1 MNKCKITLGKREKAR
16 RNHRSTG
23 FKKKPRSYQYKADDP
38 HTFERDIFLLGKESY
53 YYLFNTEN
61 GQGFRRMKAMRGWT
75 TEEVLPVQEEDP
87 NAPYAHDLVD
97 NMMMNDPG
105 DGYI

>member
-1 MNKCKITLGKREKAR
+1 
-16 RNHRSTG
+16 
-23 FKKKPRSYQYKADDP
+23 
-38 HTFERDIFLLGKESY
+38 
-53 YYLFNTEN
+53 
-61 GQGFRRMKAMRGWT
+61 MKAMRGWT

-87 NAPYAHDLVD
+87 NAPYAHVLVD